1 MKNKTKTMIISAV
14 LAMAT
19 MGVFA
24 HPVEFGNGVVANQH
38 DSIAVGNGV
47 VNTSNNSIGLGNG
60 VTANTNAIAIGNG
73 VGANNINTIAIGNG
87 VHANSTTSVAIG
99 YGLTTDGND
108 AVNIGNINHGATKD
122 SVLVGAFNNV
132 KNQTGDSTGD
142 VLIGNRNTLQ
152 DSYHG
157 IVIGKS
163 STINNASYG
172 VAIGNDASVTQDE
185 SVAIGHNAKASVV
198 TGTSSSVING
208 KTHTFTGVMPLGT
221 VSIGDTDKERTITN
235 VAAGRIESD
244 STDAVNGSQLHAV
257 IDEINTNGVNI
268 KANKDAI
275 NELNT
280 YIATN
285 VDAID
290 ETQKQVKTNTA
301 DIRSNI
307 ALINDNHQAI
317 TNVGAQV
324 NTLQATQ
331 NAHTGDISALKQ
343 VSTNHENRIT
353 TLETQSQQ
361 MFGDI
366 NNKVNQLERGTNK
379 AIASVSALSALHWN
393 GFDAHNKLAFSAGFG
408 HYKNANAG
416 ALGAFYAPNEKVM
429 FYVGQSFG
437 STSVTNASVNFKV
450 GKTTNVKRDELKD
463 LKERIEMLENL
474 LSK

>member
-1 MKNKTKTMIISAV
+1 MNNKMKTTVLSAV
-14 LAMAT
+14 IAMAT

-24 HPVEFGNGVVANQH
+24 NPVEFGNGVVANQH

-87 VHANSTTSVAIG
+87 VNANSTTSVAIG

-132 KNQTGDSTGD
+132 KNQTGNSTGD

-157 IVIGKS
+157 IVVGKS
-163 STINNASYG
+163 STINNANYG
-172 VAIGNDASVTQDE
+172 IAIGNDASVAQDE
-185 SVAIGHNAKASVV
+185 SVAIGHNANASVV

-208 KTHTFTGVMPLGT
+208 KTHAFAGTTIGT
-221 VSIGDTDKERTITN
+221 VSIGNTDKERTITN
-235 VAAGRIESD
+235 VAAGRVESD
-244 STDAVNGSQLHAV
+244 STDAVNGSQLHAA
-257 IDEINTNGVNI
+257 IDEINTNGLNI

-275 NELNT
+275 DDLHAYVAIN
-280 YIATN
+280 A
-285 VDAID
+285 DAIN

-301 DIRSNI
+301 DIRSNM

-324 NTLQATQ
+324 NILQATQ
-331 NAHTGDISALKQ
+331 NAHTSDISALKQ
-343 VSTNHENRIT
+343 ASTSHETRIT
-353 TLETQSQQ
+353 TLENQSQVG
-361 MFGDI
+361 FDVLD
-366 NNKVNQLERGTNK
+366 NKVNQLERGTNK
-379 AIASVSALSALHWN
+379 AIASVSALGALHWN
-393 GFDAHNKLAFSAGFG
+393 GFDAHNKFSISAGFG

-416 ALGAFYAPNEKVM
+416 ALGAFYAPNENVM

-437 STSVTNASVNFKV
+437 SAKVTNASVNFKV